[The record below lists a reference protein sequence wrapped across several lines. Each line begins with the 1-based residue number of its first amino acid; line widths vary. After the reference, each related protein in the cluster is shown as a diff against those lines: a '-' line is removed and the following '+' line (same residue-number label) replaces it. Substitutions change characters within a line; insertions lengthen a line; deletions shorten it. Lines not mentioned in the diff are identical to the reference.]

1 MYQSVPKIYTLEGH
15 YHVKVT
21 RNILSS
27 LVFLIIV
34 LGNGDGF
41 LQGIKQ
47 YGRV

>member
-1 MYQSVPKIYTLEGH
+1 MYRSVPKIYTLEGH

-21 RNILSS
+21 RNIESS
-27 LVFLIIV
+27 LVFLIV
-34 LGNGDGF
+34 LGNGDSF